1 MCWTDHAKS
10 KTRRSLA
17 RRVCIHCFS
26 SVPLSAP
33 SLRICAG
40 CHGPRYCSLDCA
52 KAHWRGGH
60 RDVCSRAHA
69 PAVAAPE
76 PSRLTAISTASSDVS
91 DRQGRLRS
99 ADLGIREDHNGHR
112 VRPERRRSADLRGHR
127 APLLQH
133 LRHGWAAPTPRAGIS
148 LSTSPGCTSL
158 RHRRRRRRLS
168 VGRPA
173 LGELYAPD
181 PAAPTSRRTTPRPR
195 RTSKP
200 CSRRASSTSYT
211 HTRTSRIR
219 P

>member
-1 MCWTDHAKS
+1 MDEKLESLRNLRTLSNGRSGVMCRTDHAMMS

-99 ADLGIREDHNGHR
+99 ADLGIREDRARGDGRRDGHGR
-112 VRPERRRSADLRGHR
+112 V
-127 APLLQH
+127 
-133 LRHGWAAPTPRAGIS
+133 WANLGT
-148 LSTSPGCTSL
+148 
-158 RHRRRRRRLS
+158 RLC
-168 VGRPA
+168 
-173 LGELYAPD
+173 LYNACGG
-181 PAAPTSRRTTPRPR
+181 TL
-195 RTSKP
+195 
-200 CSRRASSTSYT
+200 
-211 HTRTSRIR
+211 IR